1 MVSMILV
8 TGAGGS
14 IGSEICRQLDKPIL
28 FEHSEYA
35 LFQVWQETGGMPVL
49 GDCKD
54 FAHLRRICDAFNPD
68 IIHAAAYKHVPLLEN
83 DNAFIAA
90 RNNILGTLNTVRA
103 CRGKY
108 VLISTDKA
116 VAPSC
121 IMGFTKRICE
131 LIVNEY
137 KGVIVRFGNVMGSAG
152 SVIPKFQAQI
162 DYGGPLTVTHPDVT
176 RYMMSIADAVR
187 LVIAIYR
194 LNQPGIY
201 LLNMGEP
208 QSILGLAKHM
218 IGERP
223 IPIKFIGLQPGEKLH
238 EELAYP
244 EERRIQVTP
253 DIYRLEHSTL
263 PVSHEAERWLNRPFA
278 NYEETLEWLS
288 SLATYGHGQTV
299 KSRPQWARAA
309 SWPES

>member
-1 MVSMILV
+1 MILV

-35 LFQVWQETGGMPVL
+35 LYTIWQETGGIPVL

-54 FAHLRRICDAFNPD
+54 AAHIHRLCEAFNPD
-68 IIHAAAYKHVPLLEN
+68 IIHAAAYKHVPMLEN

-103 CRGKY
+103 CRGRY

-116 VAPSC
+116 VNPSN

-131 LIVNEY
+131 LIVTEY
-137 KGVIVRFGNVMGSAG
+137 EGVIVRFGNVIGSDG
-152 SVIPKFQAQI
+152 SVIPRFEAQI
-162 DYGGPLTVTHPDVT
+162 IKGGPVTVTHPDVT
-176 RYMMSIADAVR
+176 RYMMSIHDAVR
-187 LVIAIYR
+187 LVITVYR

-208 QSILGLAKHM
+208 QSILALAKRM

-223 IPIKFIGLQPGEKLH
+223 IPIQFVGLQPGEKLH
-238 EELAYP
+238 EELSYP
-244 EERRIQVTP
+244 EEKRTQITSE
-253 DIYRLEHSTL
+253 IYRLTHPTL
-263 PVSHEAERWLNRPFA
+263 PVSHEAERWLSRPFA
-278 NYEETLEWLS
+278 NYEDTFEWLS

-299 KSRPQWARAA
+299 KNRPQWVRAA
-309 SWPES
+309 S